1 MMRFHPRNK
10 FVELLMRFAMFSITS
25 GAGTLVDLGGHYW
38 LSSSYMP
45 DHYWWTFWVSPVI
58 SCEAAVITNFVIA
71 YFWVWRE
78 RISKRSP
85 RSFLRHYAGYN
96 AAATGVFFIKLL
108 VMQGIH
114 LLMVAFG
121 WFQNK
126 SYEPVLCNMLA
137 LCVSGC
143 FSFVLN
149 EFVVFRKIE
158 KKVDEQSEELPDD
171 LPPSDLLV

>member
-1 MMRFHPRNK
+1 MRYHPRNK

-45 DHYWWTFWVSPVI
+45 DHYWWTFWVSQVI
-58 SCEAAVITNFVIA
+58 SFEAAVITNFVIA

-114 LLMVAFG
+114 LLLVAFG

-126 SYEPVLCNMLA
+126 TYEPVLCNMLA

>member
-1 MMRFHPRNK
+1 MRIHSQNK
-10 FVELLMRFAMFSITS
+10 VFELLMRFAMFSITS

-58 SCEAAVITNFVIA
+58 SFEAAVITNFVIA

-96 AAATGVFFIKLL
+96 AAPTGVFFIKLL

>member
-1 MMRFHPRNK
+1 MRIHSQNK
-10 FVELLMRFAMFSITS
+10 VFELLMRFAMFSITS

-58 SCEAAVITNFVIA
+58 SFEAAVITNFVIA

-85 RSFLRHYAGYN
+85 RSFLRHYAAYN

-149 EFVVFRKIE
+149 EFIVFRKIE

>member
-1 MMRFHPRNK
+1 MRIHSQNK
-10 FVELLMRFAMFSITS
+10 VFELLMRFAMFSITS

-58 SCEAAVITNFVIA
+58 SFEAAVITNFVIA

-149 EFVVFRKIE
+149 EFVVF
-158 KKVDEQSEELPDD
+158 KKPVKKN
-171 LPPSDLLV
+171 

>member
-1 MMRFHPRNK
+1 MRYHPRNK

-58 SCEAAVITNFVIA
+58 SFEAAVITNFVIA

-114 LLMVAFG
+114 LLLVAFG

-149 EFVVFRKIE
+149 EFVVF
-158 KKVDEQSEELPDD
+158 KKPVKKN
-171 LPPSDLLV
+171 

>member
-1 MMRFHPRNK
+1 MKIHPQNR

-58 SCEAAVITNFVIA
+58 SFEAAVITNFVIA

-114 LLMVAFG
+114 LLLVALG
-121 WFQNK
+121 WFQGK

-158 KKVDEQSEELPDD
+158 KKVDEQPDELPDD

>member
-1 MMRFHPRNK
+1 MRIHSQNK
-10 FVELLMRFAMFSITS
+10 VFELLMRFAMFSITS

-58 SCEAAVITNFVIA
+58 SFEAAVITNFVIA

-149 EFVVFRKIE
+149 EFVVFSKIE

>member
-1 MMRFHPRNK
+1 MKIHPQNRFA
-10 FVELLMRFAMFSITS
+10 ELLMRFAMFSITS

-45 DHYWWTFWVSPVI
+45 DHYWWTFWVSPMI
-58 SCEAAVITNFVIA
+58 SFEAAVITNFVIA

-114 LLMVAFG
+114 LLLVAFG

-126 SYEPVLCNMLA
+126 TYEPVLCNMLA
-137 LCVSGC
+137 LCISGC

-149 EFVVFRKIE
+149 EFVVFKPPV
-158 KKVDEQSEELPDD
+158 KKD
-171 LPPSDLLV
+171 